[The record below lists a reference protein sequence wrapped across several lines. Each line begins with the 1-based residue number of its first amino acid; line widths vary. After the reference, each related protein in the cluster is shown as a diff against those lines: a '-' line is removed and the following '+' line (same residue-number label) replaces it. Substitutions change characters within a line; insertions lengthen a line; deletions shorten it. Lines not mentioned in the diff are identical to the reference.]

1 MNYAD
6 FAFKLFW
13 EKAKR
18 QDWFDN
24 TLFVF
29 CADHVGPT
37 SRKDRGNLNW
47 SFKIPIAFYHASGSL
62 PIIDND
68 ETLQQIDIMPTVFDL
83 IGVETSYFSVGS
95 SYFSQNRAP
104 NMSFYNNNIVSMG
117 PKKEP
122 FIWNE
127 IKENESK
134 KNKQL
139 STKIKAI
146 YQQYINALIDNR
158 MIP

>member
-1 MNYAD
+1 
-6 FAFKLFW
+6 
-13 EKAKR
+13 
-18 QDWFDN
+18 
-24 TLFVF
+24 
-29 CADHVGPT
+29 
-37 SRKDRGNLNW
+37 
-47 SFKIPIAFYHASGSL
+47 
-62 PIIDND
+62 
-68 ETLQQIDIMPTVFDL
+68 
-83 IGVETSYFSVGS
+83 
-95 SYFSQNRAP
+95 
-104 NMSFYNNNIVSMG
+104 MG

>member
-1 MNYAD
+1 
-6 FAFKLFW
+6 
-13 EKAKR
+13 
-18 QDWFDN
+18 
-24 TLFVF
+24 
-29 CADHVGPT
+29 
-37 SRKDRGNLNW
+37 
-47 SFKIPIAFYHASGSL
+47 
-62 PIIDND
+62 
-68 ETLQQIDIMPTVFDL
+68 MPTVFDL